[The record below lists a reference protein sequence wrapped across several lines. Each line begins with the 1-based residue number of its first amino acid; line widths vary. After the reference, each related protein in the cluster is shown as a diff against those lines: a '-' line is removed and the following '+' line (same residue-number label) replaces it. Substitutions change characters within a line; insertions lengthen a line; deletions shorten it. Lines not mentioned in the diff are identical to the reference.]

1 MNLGLDISTSI
12 IGVCLF
18 DNNSF
23 VLMDKID
30 LTKTKCIFEKA
41 KRVENYFDK
50 LFSDHNITNIYI
62 EDILQAFRRGMS
74 SSKTLMQLARF
85 NGVVSNIVFRSCG
98 LIPVYINVNTARKL
112 LEIKIDKNSVID
124 KKEQVLNWV
133 NEDLGG
139 YNWPEKIISRGKNK
153 GLVKFEKFCYD
164 MSDSYV
170 ICKAG
175 IKLNNGYH
183 K

>member
-18 DNNSF
+18 DEENF
-23 VLMDKID
+23 KKMDKID
-30 LTKTKCIFEKA
+30 LTKIKCIFEKA
-41 KRVENYFDK
+41 KVVENYFNK
-50 LFSDHNITNIYI
+50 LTESYVITKIYI

-85 NGVVSNIVFRSCG
+85 NGVVSNIAYRSCG
-98 LIPVYINVNTARKL
+98 LIPVYINVNTARKQL
-112 LEIKIDKNSVID
+112 NIKIDKNSNIE

-133 NEDLGG
+133 NDDLGG
-139 YNWPEKIISRGKNK
+139 YEWPKKTLSRGKNK
-153 GLVKFEKFCYD
+153 GCVKYEKFCYD

-175 IKLNNGYH
+175 IKINGH
-183 K
+183 NR

>member
-18 DNNSF
+18 DDTKLKF
-23 VLMDKID
+23 MDKID
-30 LTKTKCIFEKA
+30 LTKVKCIFEKA
-41 KRVENYFDK
+41 KVVEDYFNNLVNDYK
-50 LFSDHNITNIYI
+50 ITKIYI

-85 NGVVSNIVFRSCG
+85 NGVVSNIVYRSCG
-98 LIPVYINVNTARKL
+98 LIPVYINVNTARKQL
-112 LEIKIDKNSVID
+112 NIIIDKNSDID

-133 NEDLGG
+133 NDDLGG
-139 YNWPEKIISRGKNK
+139 YEWPKKTISRGKNK
-153 GLVKFEKFCYD
+153 GCVKYEKFCYD

-175 IKLNNGYH
+175 IKINGH
-183 K
+183 NR